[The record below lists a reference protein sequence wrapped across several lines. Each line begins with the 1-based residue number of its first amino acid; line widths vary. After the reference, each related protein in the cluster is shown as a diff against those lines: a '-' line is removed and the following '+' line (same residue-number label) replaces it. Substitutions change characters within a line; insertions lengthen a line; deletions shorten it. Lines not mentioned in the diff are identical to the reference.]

1 MICTCPTTRAYPRPS
16 AAHVPRVRPPAERL
30 RCVPGAPPLAR
41 LSLAEALSHHRAPA
55 RGNPTCKVMPPFRR
69 TRQHSLLTAPP
80 SAGQP
85 SVVGTNKVG
94 GNPTCKVQVLTCAGP
109 LASRAYRPH
118 EPSVQSALS
127 RSSVRARTRS
137 VSLRG
142 RASSRG
148 RANLCVSGPLM
159 RPGLHG
165 PGSCFTPPVPGRA
178 HSSWITRRL
187 NGPGRPNLPR
197 HSG

>member
-1 MICTCPTTRAYPRPS
+1 MICTCPTTRTYPRPS

-55 RGNPTCKVMPPFRR
+55 R
-69 TRQHSLLTAPP
+69 
-80 SAGQP
+80 
-85 SVVGTNKVG
+85 